1 MNRKSFLAGLLG
13 AVLMFAG
20 RSDALALAGEVK
32 HPGVA
37 LSQKLPETV
46 RKKISAAL
54 NRKDC
59 KFLGGAFI
67 NSFTTL
73 WYTSDTRALNLFLD
87 DLKHIPQVLL
97 HVSFVKELS
106 REDAAWSVHHQAS
119 ENRFQIRIAL
129 GGPIKIEDIYLPVIH
144 GRDPIEKGD
153 KMVMLGFEEFHQKS
167 GRGWRAFAE
176 KEMYAEAAGII
187 EQYLLRHGGLNE
199 GEIASLHYF
208 AAQNHVRAG
217 GEKAIESS
225 LAHLKH
231 ARLKNEKNGKG
242 TLSWN
247 DLVAL
252 TEAELKK
259 DDIAA
264 EAVRK
269 RIKKDLKLPVSELD
283 LEEVNKFLQEQLQKS
298 VEAGRKSAALRSQ
311 QQAKAQV
318 RSILV
323 RVVHGKT
330 GELVPNARLR
340 LRRSTPTTVMSRN
353 ELLSLDEDGE
363 ARVEIK
369 MGNTATA
376 EVIADGS
383 VGPLAMMGRLPGED
397 GAIAEA
403 PLGTNAITMKVWPG
417 TFVTG
422 RLVRPD
428 STPARNADV
437 TLGVY
442 VTSGTWRG
450 RLGMG
455 TNRIRHSWDRGQ
467 WANWRTFVR
476 TDELG
481 RFTATVPPA
490 KARNWVRIGTT
501 SLSFVR
507 LFDAQLEK
515 QFPKPLAAEFAPFEL
530 EYGHDLEAD
539 GRLDVGEIRLDR
551 GVILQG
557 KVVDAHGKPMPNL
570 PLMTSGKHGPYAGRE
585 TLSDEHGNFRF
596 MPHAPGAISLSV
608 DARLRDGK
616 GKVISRDVRAVFG
629 KMPLTLSTNLGRT
642 KDIVVQ
648 AEDMVTL
655 EFDWIDRRDPPS
667 DRISYYGEFKVG
679 GNLPGPPGVPIY
691 WNGATQKTTR
701 DGKDI
706 IFIKVPKRLMHA
718 RLQLATDK
726 FVTARYEDESG
737 LKGTGRIELPDLDPG
752 KHRIIYADPPKP
764 KSKK

>member
-1 MNRKSFLAGLLG
+1 MNRKSLFVGLLV
-13 AVLMFAG
+13 AALMFVG
-20 RSDALALAGEVK
+20 RSNALALAGEVT

-54 NRKDC
+54 KRKDC

-73 WYTSDTRALNLFLD
+73 WYTSDTRALNLFMD

-106 REDAAWSVHHQAS
+106 REEAAWSVHHQAG
-119 ENRFQIRIAL
+119 ENRFHIRVAL
-129 GGPIKIEDIYLPVIH
+129 GGRINIEEIYIPLIH
-144 GRDPIEKGD
+144 GRDPIERGD
-153 KMVMLGFEEFHQKS
+153 KMVMLGFEEFHQKT

-176 KEMYAEAAGII
+176 KEMYAEAAAII
-187 EQYLLRHGGLNE
+187 EQYLQRHGGLNA
-199 GEIASLHYF
+199 GQIASLHYF
-208 AAQNHVRAG
+208 AAHNHAKVGDA
-217 GEKAIESS
+217 KAIESA
-225 LAHLKH
+225 LEHLKR
-231 ARLKNEKNGKG
+231 ARLKTEKHVKG
-242 TLSWN
+242 RISWN
-247 DLVAL
+247 DMVAL

-259 DDIAA
+259 DDIEA
-264 EAVRK
+264 EAARK
-269 RIKKDLKLPVSELD
+269 RINKDLKLPVSELD
-283 LEEVNKFLQEQLQKS
+283 LDEVNKVLREQLQKS
-298 VEAGRKSAALRSQ
+298 VEAGRKSAELRAQ
-311 QQAKAQV
+311 QSAEAQV
-318 RSILV
+318 RNITV
-323 RVVHGKT
+323 RVVNGKD
-330 GELVPNARLR
+330 GEPIPNAKLR
-340 LRRSTPTTVMSRN
+340 LRHSTPSTVMSRHD
-353 ELLSLDEDGE
+353 LRTLDKNGE
-363 ARVEIK
+363 ARIEVKI
-369 MGNTATA
+369 GNTATA
-376 EVIADGS
+376 EVIADGL
-383 VGPLAMMGRLPGED
+383 VGSLALMGRLPGVD
-397 GAIAEA
+397 GSIVEA
-403 PLGTNAITMKVWPG
+403 PIGTNAITMKVWPG
-417 TFVTG
+417 TTVSG

-515 QFPKPLAAEFAPFEL
+515 QFPKPLTAEFAPFEL

-557 KVVDAHGKPMPNL
+557 KVVDAEGKPMPNL
-570 PLMTSGKHGPYAGRE
+570 PLMTSGKHGPHAGRE

-608 DARLRDGK
+608 DARLRDEK
-616 GKVISRDVRAVFG
+616 GKIISRDVRAVFG
-629 KMPLTLSTNLGRT
+629 KMPLTLSTNLGGT

-701 DGKDI
+701 GGKDI
-706 IFIKVPKRLMHA
+706 MFIKVPKRLMHA

-752 KHRIIYADPPKP
+752 KHRTIYADPPKG